1 MSDPR
6 DERPS
11 VIEECFAPLGAEA
24 YAHIRD
30 LADGRG
36 VGFRETEPV
45 ILVSVV
51 KLFIAW
57 EFRRQ
62 VEEGRIDPAA
72 PVRVTASDRL
82 GGTGTAGFRYD
93 SQISAWDLAAL
104 MMEVSDSTAAD
115 LVTRLIGA
123 AALRGLPGR
132 VGLKHTRLIGSPRTI
147 LEDVARDLDVSDL
160 QALAHVLESGAV
172 STEELRATSAWD
184 PMRTN
189 VSTPADL
196 TAFLRH
202 IWNGPTAIAADVRT
216 WMGRQLTGG
225 RLSRLAP
232 SEVRPFGRSGSLP
245 GWLNEVAV
253 WEWPDGR
260 RHALAVFARPTR
272 GNFRE
277 VELAMSRA
285 ALALTEQ
292 LGQ

>member
-1 MSDPR
+1 MDLDR
-6 DERPS
+6 F
-11 VIEECFAPLGAEA
+11 FAPLGAKVS
-24 YAHIRD
+24 AHIRD
-30 LADGRG
+30 VSDGRG
-36 VGFRETEPV
+36 TGFGETDPV

-57 EFRRQ
+57 EFRCQ

-72 PVRVTASDRL
+72 PVRITAADRL
-82 GGTGTAGFRYD
+82 GGTGVAGFCYD
-93 SQISAWDLAAL
+93 SQIAVWDLASL
-104 MMEVSDSTAAD
+104 MMEVSDNSAAD
-115 LVTRLIGA
+115 LVVKHMGA
-123 AALRGLPGR
+123 GALRSLPGR
-132 VGLKHTRLIGSPRTI
+132 LGLKDTRLLGAPRAI
-147 LEDVARDLDVSDL
+147 LEEVARDLDIADL
-160 QALAHVLESGAV
+160 EALAHVLEAGSVTTA
-172 STEELRATSAWD
+172 ELRATSAWD

-189 VSTPADL
+189 ASTPADM

-202 IWNGPTAIAADVRT
+202 IWNGPAPVAADVRR

-245 GWLNEVAV
+245 GRLNEVAV

-260 RHALAVFARPTR
+260 RHAIAVFVQVTR

-285 ALALTEQ
+285 ALALTEALDADQ
-292 LGQ
+292 

>member
-1 MSDPR
+1 M
-6 DERPS
+6 
-11 VIEECFAPLGAEA
+11 VIEEHFEPLGAQVS
-24 YAHIRD
+24 AHIRD
-30 LADGRG
+30 LTDGRG
-36 VGFRETEPV
+36 IGVRETEPV

-72 PVRVTASDRL
+72 PIRVTAADRL

-93 SQISAWDLAAL
+93 SQIAVGDLAAL

-115 LVTRLIGA
+115 LVVKHMGA
-123 AALRGLPGR
+123 GSLRSLPGR
-132 VGLKHTRLIGSPRTI
+132 LGLKGTRLIGSPRTI
-147 LEDVARDLDVSDL
+147 LEDVARDLGIADL
-160 QALAHVLESGAV
+160 EALAHVLDSGSV
-172 STEELRATSAWD
+172 STTELRTTSAWD

-202 IWNGPTAIAADVRT
+202 IWNGPAPVAADVRT

-232 SEVRPFGRSGSLP
+232 SDVRPFGRSGSLP

-260 RHALAVFARPTR
+260 RHAIAVFARPTR

-285 ALALTEQ
+285 ALALTEA
-292 LGQ
+292 LSAGQ